1 MPHDLLQRV
10 ERALERHEASGNRC
24 QIVFFVRLPTADTT
38 DCLNALTTFG
48 LRSGECN
55 GRHVQGSVSCSRQ
68 AQEIEGMI
76 GIIAE
81 ACAELS
87 VAILAVDLD
96 GSGVPDSP
104 ASIAN
109 LYCTS

>member
-1 MPHDLLQRV
+1 
-10 ERALERHEASGNRC
+10 
-24 QIVFFVRLPTADTT
+24 
-38 DCLNALTTFG
+38 
-48 LRSGECN
+48 
-55 GRHVQGSVSCSRQ
+55 
-68 AQEIEGMI
+68 MI